1 MVSKGMFIL
10 LLILL
15 FLLYLKWIVFVLM
28 LPVIRTVR
36 ARSRRRASA
45 CPDGDAKL
53 NSVASPPLTNAKK
66 KRGLLGQLKR
76 YVGGYIRYADF
87 QTGLIPSHHVRDF
100 LYRHVWL
107 VDMAPKSII
116 YWGAEIRASEQLHI
130 GEGSIIGDKSILDAR
145 RGGIF
150 IGKNVNFGSGVHLW
164 TGQHDYKDPYFRS
177 MPGRR
182 GPIRIGDRAWL
193 GANVTVLHSV
203 TIGEGAVVAT
213 GAVVTKDVE
222 PYTLVGG
229 IPAKKIGERP
239 RDLRYE
245 FPGEPVPF
253 Y

>member
-1 MVSKGMFIL
+1 MLTL
-10 LLILL
+10 LLVLVS
-15 FLLYLKWIVFVLM
+15 LLYLKWIVFVLM
-28 LPVIRTVR
+28 LPVIRVVR
-36 ARSRRRASA
+36 ARSRRRA
-45 CPDGDAKL
+45 PVYPEVKGKL
-53 NSVASPPLTNAKK
+53 NSIAPPLTNAKK
-66 KRGLLGQLKR
+66 KLGLLGQLKR
-76 YVGGYIRYADF
+76 YVTGYIRYADF
-87 QTGLIPSHHVRDF
+87 QTGLIPSHHMRDF